1 MQTALLRQKAQMIA
15 WPQIEVNVNGHA
27 CSICYRLVAFANMC
41 CWLALTLHGMLAS
54 VCLPGMW
61 AGVCLRGM
69 LACVGFASK
78 RDPSKH
84 FFDRGR
90 RRPYLPKAAL
100 ICLISSCSGKRLL
113 IVNVNFQ

>member
-1 MQTALLRQKAQMIA
+1 
-15 WPQIEVNVNGHA
+15 
-27 CSICYRLVAFANMC
+27 
-41 CWLALTLHGMLAS
+41 ML
-54 VCLPGMW
+54 
-61 AGVCLRGM
+61 
-69 LACVGFASK
+69 LACAHLARHVGQCMFTRHVGRRMFTRHVGLRIGFASK